1 MNRGVRL
8 AEAARNKNHP
18 KAIRIAAALGVL
30 YLIFPFDFLPDL
42 MPILGWIDDLLVIL
56 GVAGYILNIRKKS
69 PETR

>member
-18 KAIRIAAALGVL
+18 KAIRVAAALGVL
-30 YLIFPFDFLPDL
+30 YLLFPFDFLPDL
-42 MPILGWIDDLLVIL
+42 MPFVGWIDDLLVVF
-56 GVAGYILNIRKKS
+56 GVVGYILNLRRKS

>member
-18 KAIRIAAALGVL
+18 KASRVAAALGVL
-30 YLIFPFDFLPDL
+30 YLLFPFDFLPDL
-42 MPILGWIDDLLVIL
+42 MPFVGWIDDLLVIF
-56 GVAGYILNIRKKS
+56 GVVGYILNLRKKS